1 LTKGLKFAQT
11 FAYVKMPQLSD
22 RQASWYAAIAF
33 LLTIALN
40 WWMPGYSI
48 SLSGLLVVIFLS
60 VFVPTRSS
68 TIIAGIVSGLVVIGF
83 MVLAILRQQGDS
95 WTQYGFI
102 ALMILF
108 TTLIVL
114 YIKGLIR
121 AMQFDKSH
129 MTSLFENATEGIILT
144 NHHAEIILV
153 NPAATRMFGYEE
165 EELIG
170 RPVETLLP
178 KKYRAGHVQLRD
190 QFYHDPSNRRMGS
203 GRDLNGQR
211 KDGSNFPVEVS
222 LSSYKQQDRQYVIAF
237 IVDITHRKEI
247 ERSMIQQQEQL
258 ERVTSDVRK
267 LNADLEAKVE
277 ERTLILKEALQRLEQ
292 SQAEL
297 SEALDKE
304 RQLNEIK
311 GRFVSMASHEFRT
324 PLSAVLSSASL
335 LAKYTT
341 SEQQPNRDKHIN
353 RIRDSVKHL
362 NDLLEDFL
370 SLGKLD
376 EGKIGAQPAEFN
388 LPETVNDT
396 IDDMRGLVKEGQ
408 EIRFTH
414 SGEQLVFND
423 RKLLRNILIN
433 LVSNALKFSEPR
445 DEVLVESRA
454 DKQSAVIS
462 VTDRGIGISEEDQQ
476 HLFSTF
482 FRGKNA
488 INIQGTGLGL
498 HIVKRYADLMG
509 GTINLKS
516 RLGEGTMVILTIP
529 VTLQDWEAAIGN
541 RDGGMSN
548 E

>member
-1 LTKGLKFAQT
+1 
-11 FAYVKMPQLSD
+11 
-22 RQASWYAAIAF
+22 
-33 LLTIALN
+33 
-40 WWMPGYSI
+40 
-48 SLSGLLVVIFLS
+48 
-60 VFVPTRSS
+60 
-68 TIIAGIVSGLVVIGF
+68 
-83 MVLAILRQQGDS
+83 
-95 WTQYGFI
+95 
-102 ALMILF
+102 
-108 TTLIVL
+108 
-114 YIKGLIR
+114 
-121 AMQFDKSH
+121 MQFDKSH

-144 NHHAEIILV
+144 NSHAEIILV
-153 NPAATRMFGYEE
+153 NPAATRMFGYDE

-170 RPVETLLP
+170 KPVETLLP

-190 QFYHDPSNRRMGS
+190 QFYHNPSNRRMGS

-211 KDGSNFPVEVS
+211 RDGSNFPVEVS
-222 LSSYKQQDRQYVIAF
+222 LSSYRQQDKQYVIAF

-247 ERSMIQQQEQL
+247 ERSMLDQQQQL

-267 LNADLEAKVE
+267 LNSELEAKVE

-304 RQLNEIK
+304 RELNEIK

-388 LPETVNDT
+388 LPETVSDT
-396 IDDMRGLVKEGQ
+396 IDDVRGLVKEGQ
-408 EIRFTH
+408 EIRYAHT
-414 SGEQLVFND
+414 GADYVFND
-423 RKLLRNILIN
+423 KKLLRNILIN
-433 LVSNALKFSEPR
+433 LVSNALKFS
-445 DEVLVESRA
+445 DAQGEVTVESRVEG
-454 DKQSAVIS
+454 DS
-462 VTDRGIGISEEDQQ
+462 VAITVADRGIGIAEEDQQ

-498 HIVKRYADLMG
+498 HIVKRYTDLMG
-509 GTINLKS
+509 GSIALRS
-516 RLGEGTMVILTIP
+516 RLGEGTSVIVRFP
-529 VTLQDWEAAIGN
+529 VRLQEEKQAEEF
-541 RDGGMSN
+541 DGSRRF
-548 E
+548 